1 MDSLV
6 RSKRKDIHNGQGC
19 PYYSYMIHSKVQK
32 LMGNRF
38 EISVVSEDENWA
50 NERIENAI
58 SEISRIEQLLTTFKP
73 DSQTNLINDNAGI
86 KPVRVDKEV
95 FDLIQ
100 RSLKISNLTQGAFDI
115 TYGSIDKSLWNFDT
129 KMTSLPDK
137 ETAKNMVKLIDYQKV
152 ILNQDNNSVF
162 LKEEGMRI
170 GFGGIGK
177 GYAAEMAKQLM
188 IKEGVK
194 SGVVNASGDLTT
206 WGNQPDGKQWTIGI
220 ADPNHKN
227 KTFSSLNISN
237 MAVATSGDY
246 EKFVMIGGKRYSHTI
261 NPKTGLPVTGIKSV
275 TIIAPNAELAD
286 SLATPVTVMGVKVGL
301 DLINQIKGIA
311 CVIIDD
317 NDKIFTSKNINIQ

>member
-1 MDSLV
+1 
-6 RSKRKDIHNGQGC
+6 
-19 PYYSYMIHSKVQK
+19 
-32 LMGNRF
+32 MGNRF

-58 SEISRIEQLLTTFKP
+58 VEISRIEQLLTTFRP
-73 DSQTNLINDNAGI
+73 DSQTNLINENAGI

-95 FDLIQ
+95 FELIQ

-137 ETAKNMVKLIDYQKV
+137 ETAKNMVRLIDYQKV
-152 ILNQDNNSVF
+152 ILNQNDQTVF
-162 LKEEGMRI
+162 LQEKGMRI

-177 GYAAEMAKQLM
+177 GYVAEMAKQLM
-188 IKEGVK
+188 IREGVK

-206 WGNQPDGKQWTIGI
+206 WGTQPDGKQWTIGI

-261 NPKTGLPVTGIKSV
+261 NPKTGLPITGIKSV

-317 NDKIFTSKNINIQ
+317 NNKMFTSKNINISS

>member
-1 MDSLV
+1 METYQWDATRLQ
-6 RSKRKDIHNGQGC
+6 I
-19 PYYSYMIHSKVQK
+19 YSKVQK

-38 EISVVSEDENWA
+38 EISVVSEDEKWA

-58 SEISRIEQLLTTFKP
+58 LEISRIEQLLTTFKP
-73 DSQTNLINDNAGI
+73 DSQTNQINFQAGI
-86 KPVRVDKEV
+86 KPVRVDIEV
-95 FDLIQ
+95 FELIQ

-137 ETAKNMVKLIDYQKV
+137 ETARNMVKLIDYQKV
-152 ILNQDNNSVF
+152 ILNQKDCTVL
-162 LKEEGMRI
+162 LKDVGMRI

-188 IKEGVK
+188 IREGVK

-227 KTFSSLNISN
+227 KTFSSINISN

-246 EKFVMIGGKRYSHTI
+246 EKFVMINDKRYSHTI
-261 NPKTGLPVTGIKSV
+261 NPKTGLPITGIKSV

-286 SLATPVTVMGVKVGL
+286 SLATPVMVMGVKVGL

-317 NDKIFTSKNINIQ
+317 NDKMFTSKNINIR